1 MHALCTPAAEPF
13 FWDQSDAVIAHL
25 LVHEISLALP
35 PRDYLMSSHWDDLLR
50 NVGEWRGWFDS
61 MDGTLQRIKRQ
72 PSMLTLEPSASGVPL
87 YLTLLLWPEGAG
99 APHQMPS
106 GEPEKRIVQ
115 SFMRLDPDMEVFGTG
130 SFSRGTLYRS
140 NWSKLYAEFGFLHG
154 PRRHRLVLL
163 WDGAG
168 QLDRIVLIREF
179 LVGSSAVE
187 CPALQADHLIGDWRC
202 YITSSGDN
210 ICFASGDLDNW
221 IFLPD
226 GGAFLVPA
234 QIEPNQPFSIEALW
248 LSSPTSL
255 ERITRRYGDSGAL
268 MSVDHQLLTR

>member
-1 MHALCTPAAEPF
+1 MDEWEL
-13 FWDQSDAVIAHL
+13 
-25 LVHEISLALP
+25 
-35 PRDYLMSSHWDDLLR
+35 LLR

-61 MDGTLQRIKRQ
+61 MDPKLQRTKRQ
-72 PSMLTLEPSASGVPL
+72 PSLLTLLPAPSGIAL
-87 YLTLLLWPEGAG
+87 HLTLLLWPEGEESSAS
-99 APHQMPS
+99 HQPPP

-115 SFMRLDPDMEVFGTG
+115 SFMRLDPDMGVFGTG

-140 NWSKLYAEFGFLHG
+140 HWTKLYAEFGFLHG

-179 LVGSSAVE
+179 RAGSSAVE
-187 CPALQADHLIGDWRC
+187 CPSLQAKQLFGDWC
-202 YITSSGDN
+202 CAIASPGDG
-210 ICFASGDLDNW
+210 IRLEADDLQQW

-226 GGAFLVPA
+226 GGAFLAPL

-248 LSSPTSL
+248 LSSPTRL
-255 ERITRRYGDSGAL
+255 ERIKRRYGDNGAL